1 MGRAGLLL
9 AFAASLLAPN
19 AAHAQQDAAFRAF
32 LQNELGEDRD
42 NYPDTRY
49 VLAWADLDDDGRGE
63 AIVYLMSDNVCG
75 TGGCTLLVYTPA
87 GTTWRKVGD
96 VPITNAPI
104 RLLDTRTR
112 GWRDIGVRVA
122 GGGIRAFDALLPFGG
137 TAYPDNPSGPPARR
151 LRGAV
156 PGRVL
161 ISDGDQ
167 GQRLF

>member
-1 MGRAGLLL
+1 MRYAGLLPGL
-9 AFAASLLAPN
+9 AALLLAPA
-19 AAHAQQDAAFRAF
+19 AAHAQPDAAFRAF

-49 VLAWADLDDDGRGE
+49 ALAWADLNGDGRGK
-63 AIVYLMSDNVCG
+63 AIVYLMSENYCG
-75 TGGCTLLVYTPA
+75 SGGCTLLVYTPA
-87 GTTWRKVGD
+87 GTSWSKVGD
-96 VPITNAPI
+96 VPIANAPI

-151 LRGAV
+151 LRAPV

-161 ISDGDQ
+161 IADADQ